1 MQDSVFVQGENSRL
15 ASRVSTNRQ
24 KRRSEERQ
32 TGRKKKQT
40 GRSERRLLVGGSA
53 RNQMRCR
60 LNGGERWRRDK
71 SSRDR

>member
-32 TGRKKKQT
+32 TGRKKN
-40 GRSERRLLVGGSA
+40 RLGEVREDCWLVGQ
-53 RNQMRCR
+53 R
-60 LNGGERWRRDK
+60 EIK
-71 SSRDR
+71 